1 MKTVGEILKG
11 RDVHHVNFTDS
22 VLEVAS
28 YMTRC
33 HIGAVAVVQ
42 GDRLVGLFSERDLM
56 QRVVAAGKD
65 PRTTTVADVMTT
77 DLVVAEANDDLRACV
92 QRMVSAKVRHLP
104 VVSGDKFLGMVAI
117 MELLQAEIRDL
128 DLEVQMLTDYVYHIA
143 PQK

>member
-1 MKTVGEILKG
+1 
-11 RDVHHVNFTDS
+11 
-22 VLEVAS
+22 
-28 YMTRC
+28 MTRC

-65 PRTTTVADVMTT
+65 PRATTVADVMTT